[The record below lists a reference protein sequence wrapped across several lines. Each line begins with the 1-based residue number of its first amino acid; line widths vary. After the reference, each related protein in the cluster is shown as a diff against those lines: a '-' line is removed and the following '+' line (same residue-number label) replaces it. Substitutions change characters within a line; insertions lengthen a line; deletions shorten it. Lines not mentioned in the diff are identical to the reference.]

1 MRVVRK
7 SDLLPAVL
15 VVTKKVRGEKEA
27 ADGSD
32 GRRGLDMQ
40 GLKPGTLLPSFAAR
54 LKSCPDA
61 SCGLTAFDTP
71 NSSRSESRLLNY
83 ESEAERD

>member
-7 SDLLPAVL
+7 SDLLPAVR
-15 VVTKKVRGEKEA
+15 VVIKKVRGEKEA

-54 LKSCPDA
+54 LKSCPEA
-61 SCGLTAFDTP
+61 SLRIGFCAGAEGGISCGVCRATAVL
-71 NSSRSESRLLNY
+71 S
-83 ESEAERD
+83 